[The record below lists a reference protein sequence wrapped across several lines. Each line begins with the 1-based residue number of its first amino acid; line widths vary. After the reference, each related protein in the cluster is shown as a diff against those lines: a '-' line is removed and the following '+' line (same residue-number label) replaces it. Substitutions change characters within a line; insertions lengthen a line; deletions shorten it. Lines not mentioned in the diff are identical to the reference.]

1 MIFKLILLILVNSQ
15 IFRVSFINETHWELT
30 KHRRLTNGTKE
41 CVYLNLF
48 C

>member
-1 MIFKLILLILVNSQ
+1 MIFILILLILVNSQ
-15 IFRVSFINETHWELT
+15 IFKISYINETEWLLT
-30 KHRRLTNGTKE
+30 KHRRLTNETKE